1 MKKVLWIDASS
12 GVAGDMLCGA
22 LLNAGGD
29 LELIK
34 QATSALGIQVNLR
47 ADLVKRGAF
56 SATHFVV
63 QPLEKEPDHR
73 HFSTIR
79 TLIEQSGLSPQVKKQ
94 SMAVFERIAHAEATV
109 HGIPLEKVHF
119 HEVGAVDSIVDIVG
133 FCVLLESLGIDDIIA
148 TPIAVGTGSIQSA
161 HGTLSLPVPAVLKL
175 CTGWTLTQ
183 SGRNKE
189 QCTPTGAALLTTLAK
204 EGPLPPMQPLA
215 LGHGAGTR
223 NPTTHANLTRV
234 VLGEKTNQ
242 AQLNQDEIVSL
253 ECQVDDIN
261 PEIIP
266 ELLSILIDAGALD
279 VFATPI
285 LMKKGRPGF
294 ALTTLCPPHLVDSIR
309 SLLFEH
315 SSTLGV
321 RQQTQIRRVLDRKH
335 QSIQTPWGECRIKL
349 GLHDGK
355 IINRAPE
362 FEDCKILSKQG
373 NIPLKTVY
381 AWALAESLKG
391 EA

>member
-29 LELIK
+29 LKVIERAVI
-34 QATSALGIQVNLR
+34 ALGIQANLS
-47 ADLVKRGAF
+47 AELVKRGAF
-56 SATHFVV
+56 AATHFVV
-63 QPLEKEPDHR
+63 QPLEAEPDHR

-79 TLIEQSGLSPQVKKQ
+79 ALIERSTLSPQVKKQ
-94 SMAVFERIAHAEATV
+94 SMTVFERIAHAEATV
-109 HGIPLEKVHF
+109 HGIPIEKVHF

-133 FCVLLESLGIDDIIA
+133 FCVLVEALGVDEIVA
-148 TPIAVGTGSIQSA
+148 TPIAVGTGTVQSA
-161 HGTLSLPVPAVLKL
+161 HGTLSLPVPAVLQL
-175 CTGWTLTQ
+175 CKGWSLTQ
-183 SGRNKE
+183 SGRDKE

-215 LGHGAGTR
+215 QGHGAGTR
-223 NPTTHANLTRV
+223 NPKTHANLTRI
-234 VLGEKTNQ
+234 VLGERVEQTHQ
-242 AQLNQDEIVSL
+242 SQEEIVSL
-253 ECQVDDIN
+253 ECQVDDMN
-261 PEIIP
+261 PEFIP
-266 ELLSILIDAGALD
+266 ELFSILLDAGALD
-279 VFATPI
+279 VFSTPI

-294 ALTTLCPPHLVDSIR
+294 ALTTLCQPILVDSL
-309 SLLFEH
+309 SNLLFEH

-321 RQQTQIRRVLDRKH
+321 RQQNQKRSVLERIH

-349 GLHDGK
+349 GLRGGK
-355 IINRAPE
+355 IVNRAPE
-362 FEDCKILSKQG
+362 FEDCKILSQQA

-391 EA
+391 EE